1 MISKLIG
8 HKLTTLLIALGCVF
22 SLSLAAP
29 WQEAYGASSNNNT
42 SVKSQKASAKGSTK
56 AASKASSNTA
66 SKTSAKSGAKSGA
79 KASTKASAKKSTAS
93 KSTKA
98 KKSIAKTSKSSNSSK
113 SAKSSK
119 AVKAAAAAAAVG
131 AAGAALANQYVESK
145 VDPYMITSY
154 AKEMDR
160 INADLS
166 LDSFNKMPKSR
177 ISKMREAYVQA
188 ENAFKRGDEALGF
201 KIQKEQL
208 EGYPLNIWLTY
219 YYLGYNI
226 RPEKFEAALA
236 FIQSNKQSELS
247 ALLKDRYANYLS
259 DERDYERLARLIGPK
274 PFDESKLT
282 TLTFNQKAQ
291 MCRFYE
297 ANWPLNKVNED
308 AITFAT
314 RVYLDLTKRPLS
326 CNALISLFDAKGYL
340 TDKLMLK
347 RYENAYVLRY
357 YQDTTNSLAKQL
369 ERTSFGDRVKVQ
381 MELYEDPGTLFEKI
395 TDNDEQAHRAAVL
408 AFKRFANLS
417 PLEARNNFNKFIKT
431 YEPSEAELVDIY
443 QIFASSFLGR
453 SFSLQDVLWVDK
465 NLPAVAWST
474 QLKEQ
479 RLRRAIYFAQWDNVY
494 ILIDHLPQDLQKNI
508 NWRYW
513 KGRAAYELGKT
524 NEALGILEDVAKDRS
539 FFGFYAAQALGVEY
553 AFNYVK
559 IDPNFSFP
567 MDIAN
572 NQAAIRFLEL
582 YALDDDDAIY
592 EWREIAKRSP
602 EHEAM
607 VMAQWA
613 LQSGNVRYAID
624 FVVSSQKWDALD
636 YRFPIAY
643 KELFEQYAQESQVPL
658 SFLYGISRQESML
671 NHKIKSLAGAVGLMQ
686 VMPGTARDIAKKEKW
701 KFEGNASLTDP
712 QTNIQ
717 YGSTYLK
724 WMLEKFDN
732 NRVLAAAAYNAG
744 PGRIPQWKSK
754 DGIYRDA
761 AMYVECIPFE
771 ETRKYVQNV
780 LLYDAIYNFL
790 ITGKKGELMRKSELS
805 YIY

>member
-1 MISKLIG
+1 MK
-8 HKLTTLLIALGCVF
+8 
-22 SLSLAAP
+22 SL
-29 WQEAYGASSNNNT
+29 E
-42 SVKSQKASAKGSTK
+42 
-56 AASKASSNTA
+56 
-66 SKTSAKSGAKSGA
+66 
-79 KASTKASAKKSTAS
+79 
-93 KSTKA
+93 
-98 KKSIAKTSKSSNSSK
+98 
-113 SAKSSK
+113 
-119 AVKAAAAAAAVG
+119 
-131 AAGAALANQYVESK
+131 
-145 VDPYMITSY
+145 
-154 AKEMDR
+154 
-160 INADLS
+160 
-166 LDSFNKMPKSR
+166 
-177 ISKMREAYVQA
+177 
-188 ENAFKRGDEALGF
+188 
-201 KIQKEQL
+201 
-208 EGYPLNIWLTY
+208 
-219 YYLGYNI
+219 
-226 RPEKFEAALA
+226 
-236 FIQSNKQSELS
+236 
-247 ALLKDRYANYLS
+247 
-259 DERDYERLARLIGPK
+259 
-274 PFDESKLT
+274 PF
-282 TLTFNQKAQ
+282 
-291 MCRFYE
+291 
-297 ANWPLNKVNED
+297 
-308 AITFAT
+308 
-314 RVYLDLTKRPLS
+314 
-326 CNALISLFDAKGYL
+326 
-340 TDKLMLK
+340 
-347 RYENAYVLRY
+347 
-357 YQDTTNSLAKQL
+357 
-369 ERTSFGDRVKVQ
+369 
-381 MELYEDPGTLFEKI
+381 FEKI
-395 TDNDEQAHRAAVL
+395 TTNDEQAHRAAVL

-417 PLEARNNFNKFIKT
+417 PLEARNNFDKFIKT

-453 SFSLQDVLWVDK
+453 SFTLKDVLWVDK

-539 FFGFYAAQALGVEY
+539 FFGFYAAQALGVEC

-613 LQSGNVRYAID
+613 LQTGNVRYAID

-643 KELFEQYAQESQVPL
+643 KEMFEQYAQESQVPL

-671 NHKIKSLAGAVGLMQ
+671 NHKIKSWAGAVGLMQ

-701 KFEGNASLTDP
+701 KFEGNASLLDP

-744 PGRIPQWKSK
+744 PGRIPQWKSN

-761 AMYVECIPFE
+761 AMYIECIPFE

-790 ITGKKGELMRKSELS
+790 ITGNKGELMRKSELS

>member
-8 HKLTTLLIALGCVF
+8 HKLTTALIALGCVF

-29 WQEAYGASSNNNT
+29 WQEAYAASSNNNS
-42 SVKSQKASAKGSTK
+42 SVKSQKASTK
-56 AASKASSNTA
+56 AASKASTKGA
-66 SKTSAKSGAKSGA
+66 SKASAKTSAKSGAKASTKSGA
-79 KASTKASAKKSTAS
+79 KASAKKSTAS

-98 KKSIAKTSKSSNSSK
+98 KKSTAKTSKSSK

-219 YYLGYNI
+219 FYLGYNI

-247 ALLKDRYANYLS
+247 SLLKDRYAAYLS

-369 ERTSFGDRVKVQ
+369 EHTSFGDRVKVQ
-381 MELYEDPGTLFEKI
+381 MELYEEPGTLFEKI
-395 TDNDEQAHRAAVL
+395 TTNDEQAHRAAVL

-417 PLEARNNFNKFIKT
+417 PLEARNNFDKFIKT

-453 SFSLQDVLWVDK
+453 SFTLKDVLWVDK

-613 LQSGNVRYAID
+613 LQTGNVRYAID

-643 KELFEQYAQESQVPL
+643 KEMFEQYAQESQVPL

-671 NHKIKSLAGAVGLMQ
+671 NHKIKSWAGAVGLMQ

-701 KFEGNASLTDP
+701 EFAGNASLLDP

-744 PGRIPQWKSK
+744 PGRIPQWKSN

-761 AMYVECIPFE
+761 AMYIECIPFE

-790 ITGKKGELMRKSELS
+790 ITGNKGELMRKSELS

>member
-8 HKLTTLLIALGCVF
+8 HKLTTSLIALGCVF

-29 WQEAYGASSNNNT
+29 WQDAYAASSNNNT
-42 SVKSQKASAKGSTK
+42 SVKSQKASTK
-56 AASKASSNTA
+56 AASKASA
-66 SKTSAKSGAKSGA
+66 KTSAKSGA
-79 KASTKASAKKSTAS
+79 KASAKKSTAS

-98 KKSIAKTSKSSNSSK
+98 KKSTAKTSKSSKSSNSSK

-119 AVKAAAAAAAVG
+119 AVKAAAAAAAAVG

-219 YYLGYNI
+219 FYLGYNI

-247 ALLKDRYANYLS
+247 SLLKDRYAAYLS
-259 DERDYERLARLIGPK
+259 NERDYERLARLIGPK

-369 ERTSFGDRVKVQ
+369 EHTSFGDRVKVQ
-381 MELYEDPGTLFEKI
+381 MELYEEPGTLFEKI
-395 TDNDEQAHRAAVL
+395 TTNDEQAHRAAVL

-417 PLEARNNFNKFIKT
+417 PLEARNNFDKFIKT

-453 SFSLQDVLWVDK
+453 SFTLKDVLWVDK

-613 LQSGNVRYAID
+613 LQTGNVRYAID

-643 KELFEQYAQESQVPL
+643 KEMFEQYAQESQVPL

-671 NHKIKSLAGAVGLMQ
+671 NHKIKSWAGAVGLMQ

-701 KFEGNASLTDP
+701 EFAGNASLLDP

-744 PGRIPQWKSK
+744 PGRIPQWKSN

-761 AMYVECIPFE
+761 AMYIECIPFE

-790 ITGKKGELMRKSELS
+790 ITGNKGELMRKSELS